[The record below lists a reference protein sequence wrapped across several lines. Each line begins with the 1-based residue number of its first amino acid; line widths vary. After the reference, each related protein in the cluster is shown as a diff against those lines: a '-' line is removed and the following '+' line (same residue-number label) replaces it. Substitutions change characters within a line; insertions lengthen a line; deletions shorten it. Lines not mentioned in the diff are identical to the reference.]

1 MFEWFRKRKITKL
14 ADATKA
20 YVDTNYAEPPKPSAA
35 ASSGIGF
42 SMECPGDTNIRYSR
56 RAKLP
61 EDKKG
66 NTAFSL
72 EGVDDESTEPR
83 VLYSSRRR
91 DAYSSHSID
100 NAVRSLSSGNSAS
113 GILKDL
119 ENHTDM
125 SFVDKMLEYINIKQ
139 MRDSDVY
146 KAAQVDRR
154 LFSKII
160 SDRTYKPAK
169 DTCIALS
176 FALKLS
182 LTEAN
187 DFLSRA
193 GYVLSHS
200 SKRDVVIE
208 YFFRE
213 QIYDLKDVN
222 EVLFRLNQ
230 KTIGR

>member
-1 MFEWFRKRKITKL
+1 MVEWFRKRKITKL
-14 ADATKA
+14 ADAA
-20 YVDTNYAEPPKPSAA
+20 RVYVDTNYTEPPKPSAET
-35 ASSGIGF
+35 SSGIGF
-42 SMECPGDTNIRYSR
+42 GPECPGDMNIRYSR
-56 RAKLP
+56 REKLP
-61 EDKKG
+61 EDKKD
-66 NTAFSL
+66 NTEFSS
-72 EGVDDESTEPR
+72 EGTDDESAEPR

-91 DAYSSHSID
+91 DAYNSHSID
-100 NAVRSLSSGNSAS
+100 NAVRSLSSGDSVS

-119 ENHTDM
+119 ESHTDM
-125 SFVDKMLEYINIKQ
+125 SFVDKMLEYITLKQ

-146 KAAQVDRR
+146 KAAQVDSR

-222 EVLFRLNQ
+222 EVLFRLDQ